1 MFYYSSD
8 GKTFKSK
15 IDALSHQ
22 LHTGSTI
29 LFYYYDNI
37 YSKLDWTIEP
47 PESLDYYYKEQAQR
61 IRDSY
66 DYVILCYSGG
76 YDSSNILETFYY
88 NNIKL
93 DKIVTVG
100 ALKQDSHSN
109 VDENHNGE
117 LYHNV
122 FPYLKEL
129 ELDNITQVIDYSE
142 LFSSPEN
149 LSILKF
155 GENWVDQLGGW
166 FSPHNWFWYDLER
179 YVIPP
184 AYADK
189 KVAIIFG
196 RDKPSLYTNSLT
208 GDDFNGF
215 YFRDTPVT
223 SYGNVSGQ
231 GNCDRINFYWD
242 PTYPNILL
250 KQLHVLYRYRQQ
262 QKKYFFDHDLGAYII
277 GNLSVNDLVYSLKR
291 KILFKSKKSST
302 NKFSL
307 RDAFLLNKKDSE
319 VFKIYQQGMNYI
331 EERTQ
336 SSSRLLPVVSRF
348 YKIV

>member
-1 MFYYSSD
+1 MFYYSAN
-8 GKTFKSK
+8 GQTFTSK
-15 IDALSHQ
+15 IEALRYQDQTS
-22 LHTGSTI
+22 LPI
-29 LFYYYDNI
+29 FFYYHDDI
-37 YSKLDWTIEP
+37 YNKLDWTIEP
-47 PESLDYYYKEQAQR
+47 KESLDYYYKEQAQR
-61 IRDSY
+61 IRDTY

-88 NNIKL
+88 NDIKI

-100 ALKQDSHSN
+100 ALKQDSQSG

-122 FPYLKEL
+122 FPYLREL
-129 ELDNITQVIDYSE
+129 GLENITQVVDYSE
-142 LFSSPEN
+142 IFSSPEK

-189 KVAIIFG
+189 KVAIVFG
-196 RDKPSLYTNSLT
+196 RDKPSLHSDTST
-208 GDDFNGF
+208 GDNLNGF
-215 YFRDTPVT
+215 YFRDTPLT
-223 SYGNVSGQ
+223 SYGNISGHS
-231 GNCDRINFYWD
+231 NFNRINFYWD

-250 KQLHVLYRYRQQ
+250 KQLHVLYQYRQQ
-262 QKKYFFDHDLGAYII
+262 QKQYEFDHELGAHIL
-277 GNLSVNDLVYSLKR
+277 GNLSVNDIVYSLKR
-291 KILFKSKKSST
+291 KIIFKSKKSPT

-307 RDAFLLNKKDSE
+307 RDMFLLNKKDSD
-319 VFKIYQQGMNYI
+319 VFKMYQQGMTYI
-331 EERTQ
+331 EGKIPST
-336 SSSRLLPVVSRF
+336 SRLSPIVSRF